1 MRISDWSSDVC
12 SSDLQVSPYPHRIGG
27 HCGSGALRD
36 LLEWAGLGWDGP
48 PSEGLVFALGGAL
61 GLSYVR
67 SVGLFPPLYLVGRG
81 GELELDL
88 PRRLGAAAEQRVTD
102 DPAEGWS
109 WVRAEHAGGGQ
120 VMPLARSVERSEG
133 KECVSTGKAWWV
145 ALHYKKQ

>member
-1 MRISDWSSDVC
+1 MTTSHAAA
-12 SSDLQVSPYPHRIGG
+12 QVSPYPHRIGG

-88 PRRLGAAAEQRVTD
+88 PRAVPRGVVGFEVILGAYMSLLSMAAT
-102 DPAEGWS
+102 G
-109 WVRAEHAGGGQ
+109 
-120 VMPLARSVERSEG
+120 SVSL
-133 KECVSTGKAWWV
+133 V
-145 ALHYKKQ
+145 L

>member
-109 WVRAEHAGGGQ
+109 WVRAEIEGGRP
-120 VMPLARSVERSEG
+120 VMLWADIDELPYMRAKLSMKRHDISARGFVY
-133 KECVSTGKAWWV
+133 
-145 ALHYKKQ
+145 H

>member
-67 SVGLFPPLYLVGRG
+67 SVGLFPPLYLV
-81 GELELDL
+81 
-88 PRRLGAAAEQRVTD
+88 
-102 DPAEGWS
+102 
-109 WVRAEHAGGGQ
+109 
-120 VMPLARSVERSEG
+120 RSEERRVG
-133 KECVSTGKAWWV
+133 KECVITCRYRWSMYHEK
-145 ALHYKKQ
+145 KKQNLLDI

>member
-67 SVGLFPPLYLVGRG
+67 PVGLFPPLYLVARG
-81 GELELDL
+81 GELELDIHL
-88 PRRLGAAAEQRVTD
+88 RLGPPTSPRVPYDT
-102 DPAEGWS
+102 PEGGS
-109 WVRAEHAGGGQ
+109 WGRASNE
-120 VMPLARSVERSEG
+120 
-133 KECVSTGKAWWV
+133 
-145 ALHYKKQ
+145 